1 MLLFCHWKTDDT
13 TDYSG
18 GYNKPGSDEYTT
30 GSGRNNT
37 VYRMGWDGMGLCV
50 TWIVD
55 PIVTPVSRYQ
65 CCNNSIVV
73 RSFFFLGEDGGTI
86 YIYPR
91 TSRPW

>member
-1 MLLFCHWKTDDT
+1 MTLLT
-13 TDYSG
+13 TV
-18 GYNKPGSDEYTT
+18 EATT
-30 GSGRNNT
+30 SPARTSILPVQAGT
-37 VYRMGWDGMGLCV
+37 TLFTGWDGMGWMGLCV
-50 TWIVD
+50 TCIVD